1 MARIAR
7 FWLLAMVAAV
17 AVVGG
22 LLIAPYEEAVAVE
35 PAARVAPALESQEAD
50 AIEPQV
56 PAGDFAPAPAEA
68 TPAPAASEPGKP
80 SVGSV
85 NRWGLTLKARH
96 EYRNEFVNAEGATV
110 AQLSAT
116 PLNARDRRGGW
127 AEINPDFHQ
136 SGEGWLVQAHPLAPR
151 LEETDSSRRRVVV
164 ERNGHE
170 VSLSLLGA
178 GAGRMEAPFW
188 FWDDWSS
195 MAFRDIA
202 DGEDVELEL
211 TKTAI
216 KDSVI
221 LKKRPPKDRDTW
233 TWKIDAGDLTPRLT
247 DADVLE
253 FVDAAG
259 DLVMVSP
266 TPVGWDSAVSEHD
279 GERDE
284 VVLDASLTKA
294 ADGSWRYSVTADS
307 AWLQS
312 DERVYPVTID
322 PSITVAPVN
331 KNSYKSNGAQYINEL
346 HVGNTAE
353 VSNGYYWR
361 GVENFAGGDSVG
373 TLIEG
378 ANLGIE
384 YAGFSTNAA
393 SGTVKVGT
401 QWEYTGFGAQLATYS
416 LGTGAVNVTAA
427 TFQEYVASRFG
438 TARATNVAFML
449 TGGESSTYS
458 HKKVVSD
465 LWVQYHD
472 HVNPSIV
479 TGSGASPANAATG
492 VTLTPTLKSTATA
505 VTGSSLRYSFMIDT
519 DSNWAVGDA
528 LTYVSPESTSSQV
541 VVPEG
546 VLKPGVKYYWRAYVR
561 DAGWDTH
568 LDQSTLRSTGAWSFT
583 TNQVPW
589 PSTPSSATP
598 GNGVATSPQTL
609 TSLTPDLQVS
619 GVPLVDT
626 DSTTPMKYEFTVA
639 TGQDGATGT
648 VVTSPLVAPDA
659 SGKVSWK
666 VPAGTFEDGGVY
678 TWVLASY
685 DGENRYSPKT
695 WKRTVKIDRR
705 LGASGPSPFETVGPV
720 SVNLA
725 NGNVNVGFASPTV
738 NTLGGP
744 MGMSFSYNS
753 QEAPDA
759 NRGLKAEYFDARNN
773 PGDAAPQTA
782 VEYKFTK
789 PDNSP
794 RHPVIVRTDS
804 SVSFDWGMESPADAV
819 PEDGFLARWTG
830 YVTVPAALVGKPIQF
845 GLRRDDGA
853 KLYIDGQLVLDKWSL
868 SAPVTEYA
876 PSPAGGYAAGAHA
889 IRVEFFER
897 YGGAIAELWVNDGT
911 KAYVVPPD
919 WFTKDVQ
926 TLPAGWRSSTPIAG
940 DATTWAS
947 AQITTSAV
955 ILTDTSGTVHTHTK
969 QSTGGYKPPVN
980 EYDIVS
986 LDATG
991 RVVVTDESGTV
1002 HQFTKEGRVETSTPP
1017 ADGLKP
1023 ANPIS
1028 VVDGNGVVRSINDPA
1043 SASTVNGVTTYA
1055 RSVQLRYQDVDAFVC
1070 PTDTAAG
1077 YVAPP
1082 ADMLCQIEYPDG
1094 KKTQLYYNG
1103 AGQLAAIQDPGR
1115 EWNTFGYDNSAGLL
1129 TTIRDS
1135 LANDAILDAGLAASA
1150 ASTTAID
1157 YALLPLDAAVTGAGA
1172 PTAWKA
1178 TKITLPAPDGV
1189 TAAQRPSSSFAYQPS
1204 QTSVTTAGIT
1214 GSTVSAFDAAWRQTS
1229 ETSVMGVRA
1238 TQEWHATKDL
1248 LLSSTDAALRKSTTI
1263 YDANDRATDTYGPAP
1278 NVCYGADRRP
1288 VANPAGTTGCG
1299 IAPTHAST
1307 VYDGGMAGL
1316 QATYY
1321 PNRTLAGKPALF
1333 GLGIGDASGAITRNW
1348 GTATAGGALSADNW
1362 SLRLTGL
1369 ITFPQAGTYTLQARS
1384 DDGVRVWL
1392 DDVINMDRWVGQ
1404 VATDTT
1410 GAAITVTAGE
1420 TRRIRLEYFDAT
1432 SVAEL
1437 HLKWKTPG
1445 ASTFAMIPGAQL
1457 RPDYG
1462 LVTQTSVDDAT
1473 TVAGA
1478 AAPGVTMAAG
1488 YQHPWLGARTESTLD
1503 PTGLALKTT
1512 VGYEA
1517 PSTSSWLRRL
1527 TRTLPAGN
1535 TTGAPATA
1543 ATTTQYYAAGEQAPA
1558 GVCAAAAG
1566 VNQFQFAKSTTGPTP
1581 QSGTPVVTYYGY
1593 DVMGRTV
1600 ATKTT
1605 GDTGWSCTTLDDR
1618 GRVTTQTTV
1627 GQTGTTA
1634 RTATT
1639 SYTPTAT
1646 GLTAVETDTA
1656 VAGATGGKITTKTDF
1671 LGRVTSYT
1679 DLWGTTTL
1687 TTYEALT
1694 GRVAQTTTTPAGGT
1708 ATTTKVTYDADGKP
1722 LKTTIDA
1729 VDYATLTYTAPT
1741 APATD
1746 RELASVT
1753 YTGGS
1758 RLDQIQRDPAG
1769 RTISHRWTF
1778 PSGATVTDTVAR
1790 SQTGRIVQETM
1801 TDGTDTYTSTYGY
1814 DAAGRLVK
1822 AKIPGHDLTYVFA
1835 GSGAPGVN
1843 TAAGRSGNR
1852 TSLTDVY
1859 TPKGT
1864 SAPVTTTTSYQYDW
1878 ADRLLSSTVTNPIP
1892 GADSITDGLAAAD
1905 IAYDV
1910 AGNTTKLGAVT
1921 LTYDAAGQHAGST
1934 YTDGTTVTIQRD
1946 AHGRVVSRTVDPLG
1960 PAAGDPAS
1968 TTTYLY
1974 DGDDDVPFA
1983 TKTGTA
1989 LTRTLALPGGV
2000 SVTLAATAEW
2010 QYPNL
2015 LGHTLVTGNGTS
2027 HGAMQVFEP
2036 FGQAL
2041 DMTTYAIGTIAAN
2054 RTGQHNGATG
2064 WHQSA
2069 RKTTELESTALMIE
2083 MGARLYVPS
2092 LGRFLQIDPVE
2103 GGVDNDYVW
2112 PTDPIGNEDLS
2123 GEFAQALALGLAGP
2137 PGWAALAVLGV
2148 LAIGILAYQ
2157 AVRQASRSQAI
2168 VVPRPRSKTFRAK
2181 AKYSVYEI
2189 RTARSHKTFKY
2200 GITSQ
2205 KNANARPASQLAACA
2220 RHFGRTCEYRH
2231 LRSATGFYAARKI
2244 EYTYI
2249 RAYRSRW
2256 GVCPPGQYWSCR

>member
-1 MARIAR
+1 M
-7 FWLLAMVAAV
+7 
-17 AVVGG
+17 
-22 LLIAPYEEAVAVE
+22 
-35 PAARVAPALESQEAD
+35 
-50 AIEPQV
+50 
-56 PAGDFAPAPAEA
+56 
-68 TPAPAASEPGKP
+68 
-80 SVGSV
+80 
-85 NRWGLTLKARH
+85 
-96 EYRNEFVNAEGATV
+96 
-110 AQLSAT
+110 
-116 PLNARDRRGGW
+116 
-127 AEINPDFHQ
+127 
-136 SGEGWLVQAHPLAPR
+136 
-151 LEETDSSRRRVVV
+151 
-164 ERNGHE
+164 
-170 VSLSLLGA
+170 
-178 GAGRMEAPFW
+178 
-188 FWDDWSS
+188 
-195 MAFRDIA
+195 
-202 DGEDVELEL
+202 DVE
-211 TKTAI
+211 
-216 KDSVI
+216 
-221 LKKRPPKDRDTW
+221 DRCRH
-233 TWKIDAGDLTPRLT
+233 LTPRLT
-247 DADVLE
+247 DTDVLE
-253 FVDAAG
+253 LVDATG
-259 DLVMVSP
+259 EVVMVSP
-266 TPVGWDSAVSEHD
+266 TPVGWDSAQPKHE
-279 GERDE
+279 GELDE
-284 VVLDASLTKA
+284 VVLDASLTEA

-322 PSITVAPVN
+322 PSITVTPVN

-361 GVENFAGGDSVG
+361 GVENFAGGGSVG

-378 ANLGIE
+378 ANLGID
-384 YAGFSTNAA
+384 YAGYSTNTA

-401 QWEYTGFGAQLATYS
+401 QWSYTGFGSQLATYS

-427 TFQEYVASRFG
+427 TFQNYVASRFG
-438 TARATNVAFML
+438 TAKATNVAFML
-449 TGGESSTYS
+449 TGGETSTYS

-465 LWVQYHD
+465 LWVQYHG

-479 TGSGASPANAATG
+479 TGAGASPANGATG
-492 VTLTPTLKSTATA
+492 VTLTPTLKSTASG
-505 VTGSSLRYSFMIDT
+505 VTGSALRYSFRIGL
-519 DSNWAVGDA
+519 DSGFTPSLMV
-528 LTYVSPESTSSQV
+528 YESPESTSSQL

-568 LDQSTLRSTGAWSFT
+568 LGQSTLRSTGAWSFT

-589 PSTPSSATP
+589 PSAPTSATP
-598 GNGVATSPQTL
+598 GNSVATSPQTL

-619 GVPLVDT
+619 GVPLVDS

-639 TGQDGATGT
+639 TGQDGVTGT
-648 VVTSPLVAPDA
+648 VVTSPLIVPDA
-659 SGKVSWK
+659 SGKASWK

-705 LGASGPSPFETVGPV
+705 LGASGPSPFETVGPLAL
-720 SVNLA
+720 NLA
-725 NGNVNVGFASPTV
+725 SGNVNVGFASPTV
-738 NTLGGP
+738 TTLGGP

-773 PGDAAPQTA
+773 PSDPVPTAATD
-782 VEYKFTK
+782 YKFTK
-789 PDNSP
+789 ADGSP
-794 RHPVIVRTDS
+794 KQPVIVRTDS
-804 SVSFDWGMESPADAV
+804 SVSFNWGLESPADAV
-819 PEDGFLARWTG
+819 PKDGFLARWTG
-830 YVTVPAALVGKPIQF
+830 YVTLPAALLGKPIQF

-853 KLYIDGQLVLDKWSL
+853 KLYIDGQLVLDKWNL
-868 SAPVTEYA
+868 SAAVTEWA
-876 PSPAGGYAAGAHA
+876 PAPVGGYSGRAHS
-889 IRVEFFER
+889 IKVEFFER
-897 YGGAIAELWVNDGT
+897 SSQAVAELWVKDGT
-911 KAYVVPPD
+911 SEYVVPPD

-947 AQITTSAV
+947 AQVTTSAV
-955 ILTDTSGTVHTHTK
+955 ILTDTSGKVHTHTK

-980 EYDIVS
+980 EYDVVS
-986 LDATG
+986 IDATG

-1023 ANPIS
+1023 ASPVS
-1028 VVDGNGVVRSINDPA
+1028 VVDANGVVRSINDPA
-1043 SASTVNGVTTYA
+1043 SASTANGVTTYA
-1055 RSVQLRYQDVDAFVC
+1055 RSVQLRYQGVDGFGCA
-1070 PTDTAAG
+1070 TDANAG

-1094 KKTQLYYNG
+1094 RKTQLYYNG
-1103 AGQLAAIQDPGR
+1103 FGQLAAIQDPGR
-1115 EWNTFGYDNSAGLL
+1115 EWTTFGYDNPAGLL

-1135 LANDAILDAGLAASA
+1135 LANDAILDAGLAASV
-1150 ASTTAID
+1150 ASTTVID
-1157 YALLPLDAAVTGAGA
+1157 YAQLPLDAGVTGASA

-1189 TAAQRPSSSFAYQPS
+1189 TSAQRPSSSFTYHAG
-1204 QTSVTTAGIT
+1204 QTAVTTAGIT

-1248 LLSSTDAALRKSTTI
+1248 LLSSTDPSLRKSTTI

-1278 NVCYGADRRP
+1278 TACYGTDRHP
-1288 VANPAGTTGCG
+1288 VANPAGTVGCG
-1299 IAPTHAST
+1299 IVPTHAST
-1307 VYDGGMAGL
+1307 VYDGGMTGL
-1316 QATYY
+1316 QAAYY
-1321 PNRTLAGKPALF
+1321 PNRALSGKPALF
-1333 GLGIGDASGAITRNW
+1333 GLGIGDTSGAVTRNW
-1348 GTATAGGALSADNW
+1348 GTAAAGGALPADNW

-1384 DDGVRVWL
+1384 DDGVRVWV
-1392 DDVINMDRWVGQ
+1392 DDVLNMDRWVGQ

-1410 GAAITVTAGE
+1410 GSAFTVTAGE
-1420 TRRIRLEYFDAT
+1420 TRRIRLEYFDAS

-1445 ASTFAMIPGAQL
+1445 ASTFAVIPGAQL

-1478 AAPGVTMAAG
+1478 AAPGVTMTAG

-1503 PTGLALKTT
+1503 PTGLALKMT

-1543 ATTTQYYAAGEQAPA
+1543 ATTTQYYAAGELAPA

-1581 QSGTPVVTYYGY
+1581 QSGTPVMTYYGY

-1605 GDTGWSCTTLDDR
+1605 GDTGWSCTTLDAR
-1618 GRVTTQTTV
+1618 GRVASQTTV

-1639 SYTPTAT
+1639 SYTPTNS
-1646 GLTAVETDTA
+1646 GLTVVETDTA
-1656 VAGATGGKITTKTDF
+1656 VAGSTGGKITTKTDF

-1679 DLWGTTTL
+1679 DIFGTTTL

-1694 GRVAQTTTTPAGGT
+1694 GRVTQTATTPSGST
-1708 ATTTKVTYDADGKP
+1708 ATTTAMSYDADGKP
-1722 LKTTIDA
+1722 LKVTIDA
-1729 VDYATLTYTAPT
+1729 IDYATLTYSTPT
-1741 APATD
+1741 APATA

-1753 YTGGS
+1753 YAGGS
-1758 RLDQIQRDPAG
+1758 RLDQIDRDGAG
-1769 RTISHRWTF
+1769 RTISQRWTF
-1778 PSGATVTDTVAR
+1778 PGGATVTDTVAR
-1790 SQTGRIVQETM
+1790 SNSGRIVQETM

-1814 DAAGRLVK
+1814 DAAGRLVN
-1822 AKIPGHDLTYVFA
+1822 AKIPGHELTYAFA
-1835 GSGAPGVN
+1835 GSGSPGVN

-1852 TSLTDVY
+1852 TSMTDVY
-1859 TPKGT
+1859 TPMGT
-1864 SAPVTTTTSYQYDW
+1864 STPVTTTTSYQYDW
-1878 ADRLLSSTVTNPIP
+1878 ADRLLSSIVTNPIA
-1892 GADSITDGLAAAD
+1892 GADSIADGLAATD

-1921 LTYDAAGQHAGST
+1921 LSYDAAGQHAGST

-1946 AHGRVVSRTVDPLG
+1946 ADGRVVSRTVDPLG
-1960 PAAGDPAS
+1960 PTAGDAAS

-2000 SVTLAATAEW
+2000 SVTLAATAVW

-2054 RTGQHNGATG
+2054 RAGQNDGATG
-2064 WHQSA
+2064 WHQAA
-2069 RKTTELESTALMIE
+2069 RKTAEAESTVLMIE
-2083 MGARLYVPS
+2083 MGARLYVPA

-2112 PTDPIGNEDLS
+2112 PTDPAGDSDLS
-2123 GEFAQALALGLAGP
+2123 GMASDFWGTLKRGVETVSRVAGFLSIIPGPIGMIATAASVIGLAATGNFLEAAGAAVGFI
-2137 PGWAALAVLGV
+2137 PGAKLASVITRTPAGRALVGL
-2148 LAIGILAYQ
+2148 Q
-2157 AVRQASRSQAI
+2157 A
-2168 VVPRPRSKTFRAK
+2168 RSKTLGVNSKMFGKKSKFDLTVNRGRYRMGWSKSSGKGTPVVWRA
-2181 AKYSVYEI
+2181 SGPGRHTSRIFV
-2189 RTARSHKTFKY
+2189 HK
-2200 GITSQ
+2200 S
-2205 KNANARPASQLAACA
+2205 NV
-2220 RHFGRTCEYRH
+2220 
-2231 LRSATGFYAARKI
+2231 
-2244 EYTYI
+2244 
-2249 RAYRSRW
+2249 RW
-2256 GVCPPGQYWSCR
+2256 GGYGRVITF